1 MSEFSEEI
9 LVAILADEEEERA
22 LKVSENVEVEGKS
35 TVFCFLDSVEEVELT
50 TGIGSE
56 VTHFEVE
63 VS

>member
-35 TVFCFLDSVEEVELT
+35 TVFGFLDAEEEVEPT
-50 TGIGSE
+50 TGAGLK
-56 VTHFEVE
+56 VTRFVVG